1 MSISFTMYPDEL
13 VSLQGLAEAYGLTFR
28 MPYDSVVYLSGD
40 DFVVTVAVDM
50 DGAAIWYYDIK
61 DDSKVTQYALGLLLF
76 QKRHPVS
83 APPSND
89 PDNRVR
95 VRYELQWA
103 ISVLA
108 NYGIDVLR
116 GSRDWFSEYTWT
128 VFDTE
133 GSLRDRI
140 LTAVNLRKAQRAH
153 QAAAPAAAPNIV

>member
-76 QKRHPVS
+76 QKR
-83 APPSND
+83 PP
-89 PDNRVR
+89 
-95 VRYELQWA
+95 YL
-103 ISVLA
+103 
-108 NYGIDVLR
+108 LR
-116 GSRDWFSEYTWT
+116 RPMIPTIAYVCGMSCNGR
-128 VFDTE
+128 
-133 GSLRDRI
+133 SLCSQTMG
-140 LTAVNLRKAQRAH
+140 L
-153 QAAAPAAAPNIV
+153 